1 MLSLTTLLTILE
13 VYLDVDSTNHNH
25 HLFTKGFLWVTV
37 CLTCNQHIGQFCWT
51 FNSLFMK
58 QSGFLDQVEYSR
70 ELQVGAT
77 WAVSVLSL
85 SSPFYPQAAAVVHVP
100 GNR

>member
-1 MLSLTTLLTILE
+1 
-13 VYLDVDSTNHNH
+13 
-25 HLFTKGFLWVTV
+25 
-37 CLTCNQHIGQFCWT
+37 
-51 FNSLFMK
+51 MK

-77 WAVSVLSL
+77 WAVSVVSL
-85 SSPFYPQAAAVVHVP
+85 SSSFYPQAAAVVHVP